1 MKKLVILLTIL
12 ILGLTLRLYNL
23 DSRPVGFTWD
33 EAALGY
39 NAYSLL
45 KTGRDEHGQILPVV
59 FKSFG
64 DYKPGLY
71 IYLTV
76 PMIKIFGLNE
86 FAVRLSSAILGTLL
100 IIVVYLLCK
109 YLTPSP
115 SPKLGEGEPGR
126 VGEVL
131 GLCSTF
137 LLAINPWSIH
147 FSRGAWE
154 ANVALFLTTLAVLLF
169 LKKRFLLSSF
179 TFGLTFWT
187 YQGAKLFTPLLVIA
201 LFLIYKPYIKKL
213 ILPGLLGLVM
223 LIPIILNFSSQ
234 SGRLKVFSVFSYSG
248 NIVRGITQ
256 RYLNHLSP
264 KYLFISGDWS
274 NIRHSIP
281 YYGYFHLPEI
291 ITILIG
297 LVILIK
303 ANNQTTKLL
312 ICWLLLAILPSAL
325 SRDIVSGVRSLPMII
340 PLVILSG
347 IGLSKLKLFYSL
359 ALLLSLLLFLDLYFI
374 HSPFFTAKDML
385 YPYKE
390 ALQTIKPYLNDYNQI
405 IFTDKLGQP
414 YIYTLFYYQ
423 IDPSLYQ
430 AQNKFVDNPN
440 GDVGYVPSFEKFVY
454 QNVDWRT
461 QRGDSSTIFV
471 GDNFE
476 LPEQDMNPVNIVRLG
491 EVYYPNGK
499 HALRIVA
506 LK

>member
-1 MKKLVILLTIL
+1 MKMSRLILLVLIIL
-12 ILGLTLRLYNL
+12 LGLALRLYHL

-45 KTGRDEHGQILPVV
+45 KTGRDEFGTVLPVV

-76 PMIKIFGLNE
+76 PMVKIFGLNE
-86 FAVRLSSAILGTLL
+86 FATRFPSAILGTLL
-100 IIVVYLLCK
+100 ILVVYLLTK
-109 YLTPSP
+109 NLYAP
-115 SPKLGEGEPGR
+115 
-126 VGEVL
+126 
-131 GLCSTF
+131 F
-137 LLAINPWSIH
+137 LLAINPWGIH
-147 FSRGAWE
+147 FSRGSWE
-154 ANVALFLTTLAVLLF
+154 ANVALFLTTLGVLLF
-169 LKKRFLLSSF
+169 LKKRYLTSSIF
-179 TFGLTFWT
+179 FGLTLWT
-187 YQGAKLFTPLLVIA
+187 YQGAKMFTPLLVIA
-201 LFLIYKPYIKKL
+201 LFLIYKPNIKKL
-213 ILPGLLGLVM
+213 ILPAVLGLVM
-223 LIPIILNFSSQ
+223 LIPLVLNFGSQ

-248 NIVRGITQ
+248 DLVRGITQ

-291 ITILIG
+291 ITILLGIYV
-297 LVILIK
+297 LVKL
-303 ANNQTTKLL
+303 NNQTSKLL
-312 ICWLLLAILPSAL
+312 FSWLILAILPSAL
-325 SRDIVSGVRSLPMII
+325 SRDIVSGVRSLPMLI
-340 PLVILSG
+340 PLVIISG
-347 IGLSKLKLFYSL
+347 IGLSKLWSSKF
-359 ALLLSLLLFLDLYFI
+359 LLLCYSVTLSLFVILFIDLYFI
-374 HSPFFTAKDML
+374 HSPFFTARDML

-390 ALQTIKPYLNDYNQI
+390 ALQIIKPFIKDYNRV

-414 YIYTLFYYQ
+414 YIYTLFYYKV
-423 IDPSLYQ
+423 DPSSYQ
-430 AQNKFVDNPN
+430 TRDNFVADSQ
-440 GDVGYVPSFEKFVY
+440 GDVGKVEKWDKFLY
-454 QNVDWRT
+454 QPPDWRN

-476 LPEQDMNPVNIVRLG
+476 LPEQDMNPVNLVRLG

>member
-1 MKKLVILLTIL
+1 MKMSRLIILAVII
-12 ILGLTLRLYNL
+12 ILGLTLRLYHL

-45 KTGRDEHGQILPVV
+45 KTGKDEYGKVLPVV

-76 PMIKIFGLNE
+76 PMVKIFSLNE
-86 FAVRLSSAILGTLL
+86 FATRLPSAIFGTLL
-100 IIVVYLLCK
+100 ILVIYLLTK
-109 YLTPSP
+109 NLYAP
-115 SPKLGEGEPGR
+115 
-126 VGEVL
+126 
-131 GLCSTF
+131 F
-137 LLAINPWSIH
+137 LLAINPWAIH

-169 LKKRFLLSSF
+169 LKKRYLYSSLF
-179 TFGLTFWT
+179 FSLTLWT
-187 YQGAKLFTPLLVIA
+187 YQGAKMFTPLLLIA
-201 LFLIYKPYIKKL
+201 LFIIYRPNIKKL
-213 ILPGLLGLVM
+213 ILPVIFGIVM
-223 LIPIILNFSSQ
+223 LIPLILNFGAQ

-248 NIVRGITQ
+248 DLVRGITQ

-297 LVILIK
+297 IYVLVKL
-303 ANNQTTKLL
+303 NNQTSKLL
-312 ICWLLLAILPSAL
+312 FSWLFLAILPSAL
-325 SRDIVSGVRSLPMII
+325 SRDIVSGVRSLPMLI
-340 PLVILSG
+340 PLVIMSG
-347 IGLSKLKLFYSL
+347 IGLSKFYSL
-359 ALLLSLLLFLDLYFI
+359 ALPAMLRIAMQAGLLLSLILFIDLYFV
-374 HSPFFTAKDML
+374 HSPFFTARDML

-390 ALQTIKPYLNDYNQI
+390 ALQIIEPYLKDYNRV

-414 YIYTLFYYQ
+414 YIYTLFYYK
-423 IDPSLYQ
+423 INPALYQ
-430 AQNKFVDNPN
+430 SQNKFVDNAN
-440 GDVGYVPSFEKFVY
+440 GDVGYVPSFEKFVF
-454 QNVDWRT
+454 QKVDWRT

-476 LPEQDMNPVNIVRLG
+476 LPEQDMNPINLVRLG

-499 HALRIVA
+499 HALHIVA

>member
-1 MKKLVILLTIL
+1 MSRLILLVLIIL
-12 ILGLTLRLYNL
+12 LGLALRLYHL

-45 KTGRDEHGQILPVV
+45 KTGRDEFGTVLPVV

-76 PMIKIFGLNE
+76 PMVKIFGLNE
-86 FAVRLSSAILGTLL
+86 FATRFPSAILGTLL
-100 IIVVYLLCK
+100 ILVVYLLTK
-109 YLTPSP
+109 NLYAP
-115 SPKLGEGEPGR
+115 
-126 VGEVL
+126 
-131 GLCSTF
+131 F
-137 LLAINPWSIH
+137 LLAINPWGIH
-147 FSRGAWE
+147 FSRGSWE
-154 ANVALFLTTLAVLLF
+154 ANVALFLTTLGVLLF
-169 LKKRFLLSSF
+169 LKKRYLTSSIF
-179 TFGLTFWT
+179 FGLTLWT
-187 YQGAKLFTPLLVIA
+187 YQGAKMFTPLLVIA
-201 LFLIYKPYIKKL
+201 LFLIYKPNIKKL
-213 ILPGLLGLVM
+213 ILPAVLGLVM
-223 LIPIILNFSSQ
+223 LIPLVLNFGSQ

-248 NIVRGITQ
+248 DLVRGITQ

-291 ITILIG
+291 ITILLGIYV
-297 LVILIK
+297 LVKL
-303 ANNQTTKLL
+303 NNQTSKLL
-312 ICWLLLAILPSAL
+312 FSWLILAILPSAL
-325 SRDIVSGVRSLPMII
+325 SRDIVSGVRSLPMLI
-340 PLVILSG
+340 PLVIISG
-347 IGLSKLKLFYSL
+347 IGLSKLWSSKF
-359 ALLLSLLLFLDLYFI
+359 LLLCYSVTLSLFVILFIDLYFI
-374 HSPFFTAKDML
+374 HSPFFTARDML

-390 ALQTIKPYLNDYNQI
+390 ALQIIKPFIKDYNRV

-414 YIYTLFYYQ
+414 YIYTLFYYKV
-423 IDPSLYQ
+423 DPSSYQ
-430 AQNKFVDNPN
+430 TRDNFVADSQ
-440 GDVGYVPSFEKFVY
+440 GDVGKVEKWDKFLY
-454 QNVDWRT
+454 QPPDWRN

-476 LPEQDMNPVNIVRLG
+476 LPEQDMNPVNLVRLG